1 MWSLFSMIFNAISKF
16 RKILFVLVLCNPIIA
31 ASYADEIIC
40 SNLVTKYLESRYQK
54 ENFRLFFSPLLKITN
69 EYIYLSDNK
78 KTDSNIE
85 WYAKIKNQNGSL
97 KNSMAIRPIVDMR
110 NGKEYEAIVRYNY
123 QKNNSIH
130 TSTLLSGLDDYGLP
144 ANIYKGCVLNKSLR
158 NEVND
163 SLTQQ
168 PQSSKNNTTYNSQKD
183 FCSEIGFEPGT
194 VSFGNCVLKMMD
206 KD

>member
-1 MWSLFSMIFNAISKF
+1 MIFNTISKF
-16 RKILFVLVLCNPIIA
+16 KKILFILALFNPITA

-40 SNLVTKYLESRYQK
+40 SNLVTAYLESRYQK
-54 ENFRLFFSPLLKITN
+54 ENFRLFFPPLLKITN

-78 KTDSNIE
+78 KTDANIE

-97 KNSMAIRPIVDMR
+97 KNSMAIRSIIDIR
-110 NGKEYEAIVRYNY
+110 DGKKYDAIVRYNY

-130 TSTLLSGLDDYGLP
+130 TSTQLSGLDNYGLP
-144 ANIYKGCVLNKSLR
+144 PNIYKGCVLNKSLR
-158 NEVND
+158 NEVAD
-163 SLTQQ
+163 TQTQQ

-183 FCSEIGFEPGT
+183 FCSEIGFEPGSE
-194 VSFGNCVLKMMD
+194 SFGNCVLKMMD

>member
-1 MWSLFSMIFNAISKF
+1 MIFNTISKF
-16 RKILFVLVLCNPIIA
+16 KKILFILALFNPITA

-40 SNLVTKYLESRYQK
+40 SNLVTAYLESRYQK
-54 ENFRLFFSPLLKITN
+54 ENFRLFFPPLLKITN

-78 KTDSNIE
+78 KTDANIE

-97 KNSMAIRPIVDMR
+97 KNSMAIRSIIDMR
-110 NGKEYEAIVRYNY
+110 DGKEYDAIVRYNY

-158 NEVND
+158 NGITD
-163 SLTQQ
+163 TQTQQ
-168 PQSSKNNTTYNSQKD
+168 SQSSKNNTTYNSQKD

-194 VSFGNCVLKMMD
+194 ECFGNCVLKMMD

>member
-1 MWSLFSMIFNAISKF
+1 MIFNTISKF
-16 RKILFVLVLCNPIIA
+16 KKILFILALFNPITA

-40 SNLVTKYLESRYQK
+40 SNLVTAYLESRYQK
-54 ENFRLFFSPLLKITN
+54 ENFRLFFPPLLKITN

-78 KTDSNIE
+78 KTDANIE

-97 KNSMAIRPIVDMR
+97 KNSMAIRSIIDMR
-110 NGKEYEAIVRYNY
+110 DGKEYDAIVRYNY
-123 QKNNSIH
+123 QKNNSIY
-130 TSTLLSGLDDYGLP
+130 TSTQLSGLDNYGLP
-144 ANIYKGCVLNKSLR
+144 ANIYKGCVLNKSLT

-183 FCSEIGFEPGT
+183 FCSEIGFEAGT
-194 VSFGNCVLKMMD
+194 ESFGNCVLKMID
-206 KD
+206 KN

>member
-1 MWSLFSMIFNAISKF
+1 MIFNTISKF
-16 RKILFVLVLCNPIIA
+16 KKILFVLALFNPITA

-40 SNLVTKYLESRYQK
+40 SNLVTAYLESRYQK
-54 ENFRLFFSPLLKITN
+54 ENFRLFFPPLLKITN

-78 KTDSNIE
+78 KTDANIE

-97 KNSMAIRPIVDMR
+97 KNSMAIRSIIDMR
-110 NGKEYEAIVRYNY
+110 DGKEYDAIVRYNY
-123 QKNNSIH
+123 QKNNSIY
-130 TSTLLSGLDDYGLP
+130 TSTQLSGLDNYGLP

-158 NEVND
+158 NEITD
-163 SLTQQ
+163 TQTQQ

-194 VSFGNCVLKMMD
+194 ESFGNCVLKMMD
-206 KD
+206 KN